1 MAWSPTIRAALIAG
15 TPVAGSVLS
24 WLRDERCDRSARRS
38 LPRARTA
45 VLVVLAIGPYAG
57 DPRIASLPRVEA
69 TRDLEDKQRV
79 ERMVREASFD
89 GAVQLVITNR
99 KGALTR

>member
-57 DPRIASLPRVEA
+57 DPRIASLPRVAKAVAERTM
-69 TRDLEDKQRV
+69 TRRRFPAALE
-79 ERMVREASFD
+79 
-89 GAVQLVITNR
+89 
-99 KGALTR
+99 